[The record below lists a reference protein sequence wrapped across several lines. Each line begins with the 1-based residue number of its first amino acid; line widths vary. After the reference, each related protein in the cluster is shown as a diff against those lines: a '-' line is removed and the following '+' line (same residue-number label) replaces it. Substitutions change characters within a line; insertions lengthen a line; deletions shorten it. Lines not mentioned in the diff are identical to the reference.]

1 MSYWA
6 LGIPIEP
13 GLGFIQG
20 MVPSVMVVSVCPNPS
35 IICMPVFSLNL
46 SNTAG
51 FSASPA
57 VVQYSSD
64 ERSYFERS
72 SRIMKR

>member
-1 MSYWA
+1 MWYWA

-13 GLGFIQG
+13 GFGVIQG
-20 MVPSVMVVSVCPNPS
+20 NVPRVMVVSVCPKPS
-35 IICMPVFSLNL
+35 MMVRPVFSLSL

-57 VVQYSSD
+57 VQQYSSD
-64 ERSYFERS
+64 DRSYLLKS